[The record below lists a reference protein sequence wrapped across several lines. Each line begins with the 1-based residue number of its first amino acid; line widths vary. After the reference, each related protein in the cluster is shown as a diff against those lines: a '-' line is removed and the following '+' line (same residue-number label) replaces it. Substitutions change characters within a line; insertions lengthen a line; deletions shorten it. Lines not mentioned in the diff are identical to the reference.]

1 MIQYIFVCLD
11 NITCTLTQLATRVS
25 QLLMDGHWRWSS
37 LLPQG
42 LASPRYN
49 NTVEQQRQLIQ
60 EETQQGNIFLD
71 IAFMGTMLLLKVMRR
86 CFVQSVIVIKS
97 TKLSSM
103 SSRRYPF

>member
-1 MIQYIFVCLD
+1 MIQYISVCLD

-60 EETQQGNIFLD
+60 EETQQGNIPRYCFHGD
-71 IAFMGTMLLLKVMRR
+71 HAFVESDEEVF
-86 CFVQSVIVIKS
+86 CAISN
-97 TKLSSM
+97 
-103 SSRRYPF
+103 